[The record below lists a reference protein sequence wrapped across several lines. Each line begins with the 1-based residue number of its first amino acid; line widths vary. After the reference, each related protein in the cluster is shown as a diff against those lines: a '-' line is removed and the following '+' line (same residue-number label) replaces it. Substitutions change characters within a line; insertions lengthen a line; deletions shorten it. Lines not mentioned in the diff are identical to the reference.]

1 MKKKSEGLQRQMLVL
16 VEKKKKRSKDSAMT
30 VVIMQIYYERIN
42 KLKTSPKIQFILRL

>member
-16 VEKKKKRSKDSAMT
+16 VEKKKRSKDSAMT